1 MALDPSARYPGQV
14 DTTTDPT
21 GYPLGA
27 AQDIT
32 VPGDGTGT
40 PWQKDLVND
49 IWGFFQAMLA
59 AVSATATGTPDKVG
73 ASQYLSAIQSLTTT
87 AINAV
92 SLQAAYL
99 RSVALAQTA
108 PHIDVT
114 TNSFQV
120 GGTVDP
126 MLFRVVNSTE
136 TSTAK
141 KLAVLFETS
150 LNTLA
155 VSGITTLSAALN
167 GTSINASGNVAVTG
181 ATSTGTLSVGG
192 SPIAS
197 GTYTPAVSAP
207 SGTGIDV
214 GDFTNLAGV
223 YSQNGKTVT
232 FAIFSTVATTSW
244 SGPVECVLTMPTAGT
259 ISGRVIASVQCFG
272 ASDSFADRAVLINN
286 TGDTSFKL
294 EIEPD
299 GGPTGVGREMWI
311 TGMYRLT

>member
-114 TNSFQV
+114 TDSFQV

-155 VSGITTLSAALN
+155 VSGITTLAAALN
-167 GTSINASGNVAVTG
+167 GTNINASGNVAVTG

-192 SPIAS
+192 AAVTSGSFSVTPNAVTGTGASTGDVTGGQASYGPRFGTRVPFSMVYEIDCTGYATSGYTQNFTIPIAS
-197 GTYTPAVSAP
+197 NFASIYDVQAVALGTTAGGPVEVTCYADTA
-207 SGTGIDV
+207 
-214 GDFTNLAGV
+214 TNDLL
-223 YSQNGKTVT
+223 VT
-232 FAIFSTVATTSW
+232 FALASVPAALGIS
-244 SGPVECVLTMPTAGT
+244 
-259 ISGRVIASVQCFG
+259 ISGHYVVI
-272 ASDSFADRAVLINN
+272 
-286 TGDTSFKL
+286 
-294 EIEPD
+294 
-299 GGPTGVGREMWI
+299 
-311 TGMYRLT
+311 